1 MVETTMVPRKRK
13 RFFLWAV
20 GLALLATAP
29 AFAQPVPPFI
39 GGPVTAFDVEIGI
52 IDSGA
57 LLDAQAVVSS
67 DRRYVTITAQPV
79 NPTVLALQQFHTQAI
94 AVGGSGFVGG
104 ADPPANAAPN
114 VPRNLPSEI
123 DRADRDA
130 VSVLN
135 RRGVFLLAPL
145 K

>member
-1 MVETTMVPRKRK
+1 MRQKIRHPLSVLGFV
-13 RFFLWAV
+13 V
-20 GLALLATAP
+20 ALTLGTCV
-29 AFAQPVPPFI
+29 FAQALPPFY
-39 GGPVTAFDVEIGI
+39 GGPVTAFDVEVGI
-52 IDSGA
+52 IDSGT
-57 LLDAQAVVSS
+57 LLDAQAVVSQ
-67 DRRYVTITAQPV
+67 DRRYVTINTQATNTAL
-79 NPTVLALQQFHTQAI
+79 LALQEFQTQAI

-104 ADPPANAAPN
+104 ADPSSHFTSS
-114 VPRNLPSEI
+114 VPHTLPSEI